1 MAISWKRL
9 RNNPDYIYRVKREQV
24 TDDVIDYV
32 LSLPN
37 IEIEFLKRF
46 VKTFGNNNYLAQK
59 VIEREDFDILVQY
72 LPLHFD
78 ELPQETVQRILDK
91 MDSNKTRLNLKIIEA
106 KIIKKYPSLLKQ
118 YLRTEDADSI
128 KTNTEYFGWYIDT
141 KTCPKEEWQE
151 IECNGWFTRDKAKSA
166 KVFVRKKIVKDTDIS
181 QYLN

>member
-1 MAISWKRL
+1 MAISRNTKQRL

-78 ELPQETVQRILDK
+78 ELP
-91 MDSNKTRLNLKIIEA
+91 
-106 KIIKKYPSLLKQ
+106 
-118 YLRTEDADSI
+118 
-128 KTNTEYFGWYIDT
+128 
-141 KTCPKEEWQE
+141 
-151 IECNGWFTRDKAKSA
+151 
-166 KVFVRKKIVKDTDIS
+166 
-181 QYLN
+181 